1 MNQTGLLLA
10 SVHGDITNAHNILT
24 LVSLRSIPTTIE
36 DTMYAYMVAKDWC
49 DWITNP
55 DTPDN
60 PLREQ
65 NVDFSSHLAMFQ
77 CIRTTLERELKEQE
91 FKVGEILVSVNSN
104 LVSLLRSPLD
114 TVKENTA
121 MYFRSLRYTANLI
134 DKQNGN
140 GCFNAILD
148 EHNVPVITG

>member
-1 MNQTGLLLA
+1 
-10 SVHGDITNAHNILT
+10 
-24 LVSLRSIPTTIE
+24 
-36 DTMYAYMVAKDWC
+36 
-49 DWITNP
+49 
-55 DTPDN
+55 
-60 PLREQ
+60 
-65 NVDFSSHLAMFQ
+65 MFQ

-140 GCFNAILD
+140 GCFNAILY

>member
-55 DTPDN
+55 DTQDN

-65 NVDFSSHLAMFQ
+65 NVDFSSHLAQ
-77 CIRTTLERELKEQE
+77 HI
-91 FKVGEILVSVNSN
+91 
-104 LVSLLRSPLD
+104 
-114 TVKENTA
+114 
-121 MYFRSLRYTANLI
+121 
-134 DKQNGN
+134 
-140 GCFNAILD
+140 
-148 EHNVPVITG
+148 